1 MEGAATTSL
10 ASSTSWNANCQLPLT
25 PRCGC
30 PRVLERCPNLSM
42 PNGASIAA
50 SLFLAAQ
57 HPHQLADKCPALDNG
72 PLRFAVDNAI
82 QGEPGQPV
90 VDDGIEAT
98 PADGFPGIW
107 TNKPS

>member
-1 MEGAATTSL
+1 
-10 ASSTSWNANCQLPLT
+10 
-25 PRCGC
+25 
-30 PRVLERCPNLSM
+30 M

-107 TNKPS
+107 TNKQS